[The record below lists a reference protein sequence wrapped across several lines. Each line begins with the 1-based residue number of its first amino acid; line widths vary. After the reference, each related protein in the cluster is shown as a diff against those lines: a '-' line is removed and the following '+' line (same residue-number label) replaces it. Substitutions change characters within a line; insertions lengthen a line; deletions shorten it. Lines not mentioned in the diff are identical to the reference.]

1 MKTNFSLV
9 PKLLKADPSL
19 AIKVAKS
26 FAAHKKSMLVDHRF
40 YHGKTHELALM
51 YFRLTPLCNLRC
63 VMCGQRG
70 EKGVLKG
77 TFAAAESKKI
87 VSLDTYKHLVDEIK
101 HKHPT
106 IYLWGGE
113 PFLYPD
119 LFPLVDYMKEAGW
132 L

>member
-1 MKTNFSLV
+1 MTTNFAIV
-9 PKLLKADPSL
+9 PKLFRADPFL
-19 AIKVAKS
+19 AAKFARS
-26 FAAHKKSMLVDHRF
+26 FAAQKKSMLVDHRF
-40 YHGKTHELALM
+40 YGGKTHELGLV

-77 TFAAAESKKI
+77 KFAADESKKI
-87 VSLDTYKHLVDEIK
+87 VSLETYKRLVDEIK
-101 HKHPT
+101 HKKPT

-119 LFPLVDYMKEAGW
+119 LFTLDDYIKHAC
-132 L
+132 